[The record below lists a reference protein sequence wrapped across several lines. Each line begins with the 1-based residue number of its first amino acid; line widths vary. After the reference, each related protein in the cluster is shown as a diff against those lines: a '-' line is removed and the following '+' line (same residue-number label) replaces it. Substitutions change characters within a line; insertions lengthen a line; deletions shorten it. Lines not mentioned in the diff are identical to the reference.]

1 MCMIM
6 FIDRYVRNYAC
17 NIILIILY
25 IGYSSVHK
33 ILVNIAL
40 HILLIWSTNHD
51 TMHMTFNL

>member
-6 FIDRYVRNYAC
+6 FIDQYVRNYAS
-17 NIILIILY
+17 NIILIIY
-25 IGYSSVHK
+25 ISYSSVHK

-40 HILLIWSTNHD
+40 QILLMWSTNHD